1 MDETEQ
7 LVAGYFHLCRSL
19 KRKKRPVMSDDDPI
33 IRAIR
38 RRLEMEQRAE
48 LRQARLEWAEDR
60 DEWERQF
67 R

>member
-7 LVAGYFHLCRSL
+7 LVAGFFHLRRSL
-19 KRKKRPVMSDDDPI
+19 SRKKRPVISDDDRI
-33 IRAIR
+33 MRSILDRKAQEER
-38 RRLEMEQRAE
+38 CA

-60 DEWERQF
+60 DDWERQW